1 MTLENFIEL
10 SAVLT
15 GVSATEL
22 PAGEKQRTANGRETT
37 LSQIYL
43 DRLQAEYP
51 PSRASYR
58 SALENLATAW
68 QAAKD
73 APNPVVDLQDRLARP
88 EPEAAD
94 LRNVARQIVKIWYL
108 TIIDNPD
115 LQATEKQL
123 SGDLGQF
130 QHGIVWK
137 LIRAHA
143 PAYSYQQYGYWAS
156 KPNGRD
162 LHSNPLEVHL
172 NGR

>member
-1 MTLENFIEL
+1 M
-10 SAVLT
+10 A
-15 GVSATEL
+15 
-22 PAGEKQRTANGRETT
+22 
-37 LSQIYL
+37 
-43 DRLQAEYP
+43 
-51 PSRASYR
+51 
-58 SALENLATAW
+58 
-68 QAAKD
+68 
-73 APNPVVDLQDRLARP
+73 DLQDQLAR
-88 EPEAAD
+88 PEAAD
-94 LRNVARQIVKIWYL
+94 LRKVARQIVKIWYL

-115 LQATEKQL
+115 PQATEKQL
-123 SGDLGQF
+123 SGDLGQY